1 MRISIVTDE
10 LSNDPETA
18 FELGLEWGVR
28 EFELRG
34 VYDRRVPR
42 IEPHLRRR
50 LVRAIRD
57 FGVSITAVS
66 PGLFKIPFPG
76 AEPSRSNLGWMDRGF
91 DMAWS
96 AARSQ
101 LTDHLDSLLP
111 ETLDFAGEIG
121 AGMVIA
127 FSFERAGDRSD
138 TAPGV
143 VVETLARA
151 AEAAARANISLA
163 IETEE
168 GHWANT
174 GARTAALVTATG
186 AENLGVNWDP
196 ANALIDGDR
205 PFPDGYGAV
214 RSMVRNVHFKDVHVD
229 PAGGWRIVEEGGV
242 DWDGQI
248 AALVADRYSGAIAI
262 EPHLSPS
269 VASTKRALGRLRRLI
284 ERSEERA
291 ELFQPGS

>member
-1 MRISIVTDE
+1 VRISIVADE

-34 VYDRRVPR
+34 IYDRRVPR

-50 LVRAIRD
+50 LIRAIRD

-76 AEPSRSNLGWMDRGF
+76 VEPGRSNLGWMDRGF
-91 DMAWS
+91 DIAWS

-101 LTDHLDSLLP
+101 LADHLDSLLP
-111 ETLDFAGEIG
+111 ETLDFATEVG

-127 FSFERAGDRSD
+127 FSFERAGNRSD
-138 TAPGV
+138 SAPGV
-143 VVETLARA
+143 VVEALARA
-151 AEAAARANISLA
+151 AETAARANVGLA

-174 GARTAALVTATG
+174 GARTAALVTVTG
-186 AENLGVNWDP
+186 SENLGVNWDP

-248 AALVADRYSGAIAI
+248 AALVADRYPGAIAI

-269 VASTKRALGRLRRLI
+269 IASTRRALGRLRRLI
-284 ERSEERA
+284 EQSEQRA
-291 ELFQPGS
+291 KLFQPGS

>member
-34 VYDRRVPR
+34 IFDRRVPR

-50 LVRAIRD
+50 LVRAVRD

-101 LTDHLDSLLP
+101 LADHLDSLLP
-111 ETLDFAGEIG
+111 ETLDFAAEVG
-121 AGMVIA
+121 AGMVIG
-127 FSFERAGDRSD
+127 FSFDRAGDRSD
-138 TAPGV
+138 SAPGA
-143 VVETLARA
+143 VVEALARA
-151 AEAAARANISLA
+151 AEMAASANVSLA

-174 GARTAALVTATG
+174 GARTAALVAAAG
-186 AENLGVNWDP
+186 SENLGVNWDP
-196 ANALIDGDR
+196 ANALIDGDL

-229 PAGGWRIVEEGGV
+229 PTGGWQIVEEGCV

-248 AALVADRYSGAIAI
+248 AALVADRYPGAIAI

-269 VASTKRALGRLRRLI
+269 IASTRRALGRLRQLI
-284 ERSEERA
+284 EQAEERA
-291 ELFQPGS
+291 KLFQPGS

>member
-1 MRISIVTDE
+1 VRISIVTDE

-34 VYDRRVPR
+34 FYDKRVPR

-76 AEPSRSNLGWMDRGF
+76 AEPNRSNLGWMDRGF

-101 LTDHLDSLLP
+101 LADHLDSLLP
-111 ETLDFAGEIG
+111 ETLDFAAEVG

-127 FSFERAGDRSD
+127 FSFERTGDRSD
-138 TAPGV
+138 SPPGV
-143 VVETLARA
+143 VVEAFALA
-151 AEAAARANISLA
+151 AETAARANVGLA

-186 AENLGVNWDP
+186 SENLGVNWDP

-242 DWDGQI
+242 DWEGQI
-248 AALVADRYSGAIAI
+248 AALVADRYPGAIAI

-269 VASTKRALGRLRRLI
+269 IASTKRALERLRRLI
-284 ERSEERA
+284 KRPEQRA
-291 ELFQPGS
+291 KLFQPCS